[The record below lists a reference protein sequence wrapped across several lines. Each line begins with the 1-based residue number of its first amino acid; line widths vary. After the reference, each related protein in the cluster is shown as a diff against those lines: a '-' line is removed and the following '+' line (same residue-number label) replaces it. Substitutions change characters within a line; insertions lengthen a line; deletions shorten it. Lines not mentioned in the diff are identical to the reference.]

1 MEKAFD
7 LADLGKK
14 EVAALKA
21 VAVPA
26 TGILLDWVAESC
38 ALVQSPIVKGIGAVI
53 AGVKPVVLEEV
64 AKAVK

>member
-1 MEKAFD
+1 MEKPFD
-7 LADLGKK
+7 LKDLGAK

-26 TGILLDWVAESC
+26 TGVLLDWVAESC
-38 ALVQSPIVKGIGAVI
+38 ALMQSPIVKGIG
-53 AGVKPVVLEEV
+53 GVLVAIKPTVLEEV